1 MERVTATAPAAVDA
15 TASPALR
22 RRSMLASAVGNGLEW
37 FDWNIYVVFTA
48 YLTANL
54 FDQGDPGSALLMTL
68 AIFGVGFVFRPLG
81 GVLAG
86 LLADRLGRRWV
97 MVTTMLT
104 MSAASLLIAVL
115 PTFETAGAW
124 ASLLLL
130 VARLAQGL
138 AHGAESTAGYTYIAE
153 IAPAARRG
161 LWSSTLAMGVLVGSM
176 LASGLGWALT
186 TGLGAEA
193 MTEWGWR
200 VPFAIGAVLAIVVL
214 VLRRTMME
222 TEQFEQQ
229 LAPEAEAAPPLTRVE
244 RRSLWWASV
253 RVFWFVAAITIVF
266 YTWLTAA
273 SSLAQTQHGMD
284 PAAALASSF
293 AAQALCVCLM
303 PLMGHLSDRVGR
315 RPVALAFSLGF
326 VVLSFPLMGL
336 ISSEPWTLLVA
347 QSIALAF
354 VACGNSIYSA
364 LLAEQFPT
372 RHRARGIGIA
382 MSLSVAIFGGSV
394 LYLNQW
400 LTGAGLQWVFIL
412 CFVLVCLASAVA
424 VWRMPETRGIALHE
438 IGARPDAAVRADAG
452 AGAERGARG

>member
-1 MERVTATAPAAVDA
+1 MSA
-15 TASPALR
+15 ASPVPVSARLR

-54 FDQGDPGSALLMTL
+54 FDQGDPGSALLLTL
-68 AIFGVGFVFRPLG
+68 AIFGVGFVFRPVG
-81 GVLAG
+81 GMLAG
-86 LLADRLGRRWV
+86 ILADRLGRRWV
-97 MVTTMLT
+97 MIATMLT
-104 MSAASLLIAVL
+104 MSAASLLIAL
-115 PTFETAGAW
+115 IPDYATAGVW
-124 ASLLLL
+124 ASVLLL

-153 IAPAARRG
+153 IAPAPRRG

-176 LASGLGWALT
+176 LASGMGWALT
-186 TGLGAEA
+186 TALGPEA
-193 MTEWGWR
+193 MGAWGWR
-200 VPFAIGAVLAIVVL
+200 IPFAVGALLAIVVM

-222 TEQFEQQ
+222 TEQFEQE
-229 LAPEAEAAPPLTRVE
+229 LRPEAAPVRDEPLAPGE
-244 RRSLWWASV
+244 RRALWWASV

-273 SSLAQTQHGMD
+273 SSLATTQHGMD

-303 PLMGHLSDRVGR
+303 PLMGRLSDRVGR

-326 VVLSFPLMGL
+326 VVLSFPLMGM

-400 LTGAGLQWVFIL
+400 LTGQGLQWLFVL

-424 VWRMPETRGIALHE
+424 VWRMPETKGVELRR
-438 IGARPDAAVRADAG
+438 IGERDEAG
-452 AGAERGARG
+452 EPAGARG

>member
-1 MERVTATAPAAVDA
+1 MTAPAAPAAVPVA
-15 TASPALR
+15 PASARLR

-54 FDQGDPGSALLMTL
+54 FDQQDPGSALLMTF

-86 LLADRLGRRWV
+86 YLADRFGRRWV
-97 MVTTMLT
+97 MISTMLT
-104 MSAASLLIAVL
+104 MSGASLLIAVL
-115 PTFETAGAW
+115 PTFESVGVL
-124 ASLLLL
+124 ASVLLL
-130 VARLAQGL
+130 VARLAQGV

-153 IAPAARRG
+153 IAPAERRG

-176 LASGLGWALT
+176 LASALGWGLT
-186 TGLGAEA
+186 TGLGTDA

-200 VPFAIGAVLAIVVL
+200 VPFGIGAVLAIVVL

-222 TEQFEQQ
+222 TEQFEEE
-229 LAPEAEAAPPLTRVE
+229 LRSEPVAEAPLDPAA
-244 RRSLWWASV
+244 RRAILRASF
-253 RVFWFVAAITIVF
+253 RVFWFVGAISLVF

-273 SSLAQTQHGMD
+273 SSLATLQHGMD
-284 PAAALASSF
+284 ASAALASSF
-293 AAQALCVCLM
+293 AAQLLCVCLM
-303 PLMGHLSDRVGR
+303 PLMGWLSDRIGR
-315 RPVALAFSLGF
+315 RPVALGFSLGF

-354 VACGNSIYSA
+354 VAMGNSIYSA

-372 RHRARGIGIA
+372 RYRAKGIGIA
-382 MSLSVAIFGGSV
+382 MSLSVAVFGGSA

-400 LTGAGLQWVFIL
+400 LFGAGLQWVFIL
-412 CFVLVCLASAVA
+412 YFVLVALASAVA
-424 VWRMPETRGIALHE
+424 VWLMPETKGIDLGSVGQREPAPLS
-438 IGARPDAAVRADAG
+438 R
-452 AGAERGARG
+452 